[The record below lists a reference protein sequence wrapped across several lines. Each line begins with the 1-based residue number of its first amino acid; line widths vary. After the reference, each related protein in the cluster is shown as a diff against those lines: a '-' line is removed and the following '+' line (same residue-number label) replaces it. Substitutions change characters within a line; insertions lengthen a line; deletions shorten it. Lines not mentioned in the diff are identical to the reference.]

1 MATAR
6 SGLLAMG
13 FSGALA
19 AAVTLGGCNFHAF
32 GGDVDVILTEMDQPW
47 KSPQARAGMQA
58 WVRWDFVKS
67 YSEVHWRTTRGDK
80 VDAFG
85 LARRCDALFPR
96 EFRPRREGKP
106 GCEPPR
112 YDREEYDDTRVIVSV
127 DPPVVVVVPVA
138 SATAIAGGDVVAH
151 GPYAFFKLAW
161 GSVILPFGYQFGTR
175 VPYHPEVRWFVP
187 VEPAVMHEAEVIDDQ
202 HQRIDL
208 GMVRFAMRREGDIW
222 VVRPEKTDPSRDTRI
237 EPAEELY
244 R

>member
-1 MATAR
+1 MTHAR
-6 SGLLAMG
+6 SDRLAVGL
-13 FSGALA
+13 GALVVA
-19 AAVTLGGCNFHAF
+19 MALGGCNFHAF
-32 GGDVDVILTEMDQPW
+32 GGDVDVILTDMDQPW
-47 KSPQARAGMQA
+47 VGPRERAGMQA
-58 WVRWDFVKS
+58 WVGWDFVKS
-67 YSEVHWRTTRGDK
+67 YTEVQWRTTRGEK
-80 VDAFG
+80 VDAFR

-96 EFRPRREGKP
+96 EYRPRREGNP

-161 GSVILPFGYQFGTR
+161 GSVVLPFGYQFGTR

-187 VEPAVMHEAEVIDDQ
+187 VEPAVMHEAEVVDEQ
-202 HQRIDL
+202 HQRIDM
-208 GMVRFAMRREGDIW
+208 GMLRFALKREGDTW
-222 VVRPEKTDPSRDTRI
+222 VVRPEKMDPPQETRI
-237 EPAEELY
+237 EHAEGLY